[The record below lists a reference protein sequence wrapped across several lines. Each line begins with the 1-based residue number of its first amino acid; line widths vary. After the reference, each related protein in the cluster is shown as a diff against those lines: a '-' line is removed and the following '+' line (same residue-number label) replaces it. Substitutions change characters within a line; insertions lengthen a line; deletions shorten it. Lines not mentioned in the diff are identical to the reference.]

1 MGGRKN
7 GHPEPFPSKNP
18 GDKAMSRAY
27 EMSVTISGHELARI
41 ETIKAAAGEEWPF
54 QDWCDNG
61 EDLTASAEGQ
71 LCGGE
76 SEEEF
81 TERLSLA
88 IWKANGA
95 YCAVTVDATYLESL
109 PYETHCLDEADY
121 ARLIGQQQTEE
132 NQDAYGSGG

>member
-1 MGGRKN
+1 
-7 GHPEPFPSKNP
+7 
-18 GDKAMSRAY
+18 MSRAY
-27 EMSVTISGHELARI
+27 EMSVTIAGYDLARI
-41 ETIKAAAGEEWPF
+41 EKIKAAAGEEWPF
-54 QDWCDNG
+54 QDWCDSG

-121 ARLIGQQQTEE
+121 ARLIGQQQSEE
-132 NQDAYGSGG
+132 KQDAYGFGG